1 MHCGVMVTGY
11 NEGDWERLLAEDYSR
26 PPAVSDARNMA
37 IKLVPGGHPHHATAE
52 AAANAAIAG
61 DIAPLDVASI
71 VLSSAKYLTRPGPK
85 HPTDLIGVAHSPCLL
100 HRGAIADR
108 GYGWIHASSEK
119 VADPVIARLIDKITV
134 DPNPRRTRTAFRTTT
149 ARRSRSG

>member
-71 VLSSAKYLTRPGPK
+71 VLSSAKYRTRPGPK
-85 HPTDLIGVAHSPCLL
+85 HPTDLIGVAHSP
-100 HRGAIADR
+100 AYFIA
-108 GYGWIHASSEK
+108 
-119 VADPVIARLIDKITV
+119 ARSPTAAMAGSTPPPKRS
-134 DPNPRRTRTAFRTTT
+134 PTR
-149 ARRSRSG
+149 